1 MDGKIPNDLCK
12 QVQVIGNRLD
22 EDTVNGAKERERKRL
37 VHATR
42 GPQEREILSLLRE
55 ARKLV
60 GYTER
65 DFFCVVAS

>member
-1 MDGKIPNDLCK
+1 
-12 QVQVIGNRLD
+12 LD

-37 VHATR
+37 VHATP
-42 GPQEREILSLLRE
+42 GPRESEIFSLLRE

-65 DFFCVVAS
+65 DFFCAAS